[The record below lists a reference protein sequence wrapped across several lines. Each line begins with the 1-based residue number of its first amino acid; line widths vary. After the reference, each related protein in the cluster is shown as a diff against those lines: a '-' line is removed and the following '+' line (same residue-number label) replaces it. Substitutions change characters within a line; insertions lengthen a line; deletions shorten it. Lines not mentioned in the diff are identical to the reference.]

1 MEVDSLIGLFGNYI
15 FNFMGTSRQ
24 YIVLI
29 TFIILQLFCGI
40 KLVYAQDPTLSEGG
54 LFRVDYVKGCTPFTV
69 TVIENYDSEG
79 ENHTRVYAL
88 HDENGTE
95 VKAFTNTGFIEINTP
110 GTYYVVQDIQTG
122 ERAYDNDSIKVVG
135 ISSDPVPF
143 EITNC
148 GNRIASIEFIPEE
161 NTYTEF
167 VVTAKRP
174 ATGDRPEISLP
185 VEKNSQGQFIKEI
198 LFQGTGEYEI
208 SISGLMTEPYADDGS
223 CWETTFPFTVH
234 EEIVP
239 AVLDQLQ
246 ANIFQEEDTA
256 IIGHELL
263 QDIAYTLEYSEN
275 GSGTFQPV
283 KDISGS
289 QTNPTE
295 FIQFDF
301 QENFYC
307 FRAMTKNPCDQ
318 TQVVYSE
325 LICTAKL
332 QVTPESGGNQIVFE
346 TGTEGNLEEARLL
359 RKATTET
366 NWLEIHSFGS
376 ANTETY
382 LDSLIDCNTAFQYA
396 IELVYADGR
405 RSITQGLPV
414 SNEADRSLAAPV
426 NIASNWQSA
435 TTVYFSIAGLMN
447 KEAVHIQAYRAND
460 ASRLVDEADTGF
472 IALPADGANTCYRFQ
487 YTDACGN
494 PSAMSEPVCA
504 IYLQNLSNEPDGLI
518 LEWNAYTGYADGV
531 SYYELIKYDKDG
543 NSLGRTKLG
552 SQTSRDLGTQ
562 DLNESG
568 MQYEIVAYPSDI
580 TIPPSTSNRFLFEIE
595 MKGYFPNA
603 FNPGSEGPNGRFTA
617 EGKFVSQLHL
627 QIFNRWG
634 EQVFETT
641 DKEIGWDGTINGNP
655 APSGTYVYRAVV
667 GTADNQ
673 QQTYQGAVFLMRR

>member
-1 MEVDSLIGLFGNYI
+1 
-15 FNFMGTSRQ
+15 MGTSRQ
-24 YIVLI
+24 YIVLF
-29 TFIILQLFCGI
+29 TFFILQFFCGSN
-40 KLVYAQDPTLSEGG
+40 LLFAQDPTLSEGG
-54 LFRVDYVKGCTPFTV
+54 LFRVDYIKGCTPFTV
-69 TVIENYDSEG
+69 TVTDNYDDED

-88 HDENGTE
+88 HDENGTV
-95 VKAFTNTGFIEINTP
+95 VKEFTNTGFIEVNTP

-122 ERAYDNDSIKVVG
+122 VNQYDNDSIKVVAV
-135 ISSDPVPF
+135 SPDPVPF
-143 EITNC
+143 TITNC
-148 GNRIASIEFIPEE
+148 GKKIASIELIPEE

-167 VVTAKRP
+167 EIITRRPGQGGEVTP
-174 ATGDRPEISLP
+174 YTITEDR
-185 VEKNSQGQFIKEI
+185 NGQFKGEI
-198 LFQGTGEYEI
+198 PFQGTGEYEI
-208 SISGLMTEPYADDGS
+208 SIRGLMTEPYADDGS

-234 EEIVP
+234 EEIP
-239 AVLDQLQ
+239 APELNQLQ

-256 IIGHELL
+256 LLSHELL
-263 QDIAYTLEYSEN
+263 QNIAYTLEYSEN
-275 GSGTFQPV
+275 GSGTSQPV

-318 TQVVYSE
+318 AQVVYSE

-382 LDSLIDCNTAFQYA
+382 LDSLIGCNTAFQYA
-396 IELVYADGR
+396 IELVYAGGR

-414 SNEADRSLAAPV
+414 SNEADRSLPAPV
-426 NIASNWQSA
+426 NITSNWQSA
-435 TTVYFSIAGLMN
+435 TTVNFSIAELMS

-472 IALPADGANTCYRFQ
+472 IALPAAGENTCYRFQ
-487 YTDACGN
+487 YIDACGN
-494 PSAMSEPVCA
+494 PSAMSEPVCV

-531 SYYELIKYDKDG
+531 SYYELAKYDKDG
-543 NSLGRTKLG
+543 NPQGRTNLG
-552 SQTSRDLGTQ
+552 NQTTLDLGTQ
-562 DLNESG
+562 ELEESG
-568 MQYEIVAYPSDI
+568 MQYEIIAYPSDV

-617 EGKFVSQLHL
+617 EGKFVNQLHL
-627 QIFNRWG
+627 QIFDRWG
-634 EQVFETT
+634 VQVFETT
-641 DKEIGWDGTINGNP
+641 DKETGWNGTINGNP
-655 APSGTYVYRAVV
+655 APSGTYIYRAVV